1 MSLIPLDA
9 QPAAALVPLARRPL
23 LRWMALLA
31 RVTITLVSVAWGLLL
46 LAWLALHWWIL
57 PHIQQWRG
65 PLEAQASSALGVPV
79 RIGRIEVR
87 ASGWVPSFELQEVL
101 LLDAR
106 QQPALRLPRVFAA
119 ISPRSLLA
127 FELRFEQLLIDGA
140 ELEVRRDA
148 GGRIFVAGLDFSGA
162 DSGHGSA
169 AADWFFKQHEVVVRG
184 GTLRWLDEQRG
195 AVPLALGDVQLVF
208 RNSLRQHEMRLDA
221 TPPPDWGE
229 RFSLVS
235 RLTQPLL
242 ARSGDWRRWSGALY
256 ASLPRADVHALRQ
269 HVALPFELSE
279 GIGALR
285 GWFDVKDGEPV
296 DAVVDIALRAV
307 SLRLGP
313 KVEPLRFE
321 ELEGRLQGQRNAE
334 GVTLALQRFT
344 FLTGDGIR
352 WPQGDMKLAWRQR
365 AGQPPAGGEFSAQR
379 LDVGLMAQV
388 ASRVP
393 LGDAVRRLLTELN
406 PKGVVSELDTHWDG
420 PIDAPLHYRAKGR
433 LSGLSLASR
442 ASTDPNGVG
451 RPGLRN
457 ANLQLDATEV
467 GGEAR
472 VGLNGGALDLPGIF
486 DDPLLP
492 LDQLSAKLVWRIEPV
507 VGGLPKVTVQVR
519 DAKFSNP
526 DAHGD
531 LSATWS
537 TGAGAAAGL
546 ARDGRLPG
554 RLELDARL
562 ADGLAQRAYRYLPRG
577 LSKGT
582 RDYIER
588 AAQAGRIASASFH
601 VNGDLWD
608 FPFLKARAAPGL
620 AKGADKG
627 AASGAV
633 KAASRAAVK
642 PGEFRINAKIED
654 ATYAYIPNP
663 QPAPTSPSTGAAAP
677 ARSLPW
683 PVLTRASAELNL
695 DHGVLEVRNGRARI
709 GNVEWSQVQLA
720 VRGLDAE
727 PVLSLDAAAS
737 GPLAEMLQFV
747 NTTPVGGWLGNAL
760 AASTGSSNADLK
772 LGLVVPLLNPP
783 ATSVKGGLTLT
794 GNDVRIGPDSPLL
807 AGAHGRVDFTH
818 KGFAVVGAS
827 ARLLGG
833 DASFE
838 GGSLA
843 DGSVRFT
850 GQGVASA
857 DGLRRAVELGPLARV
872 AVSLGGQAAYRASLG
887 FVRGAPEITVT
898 SNLTGLAINLPAPLG
913 KVAEAALPMRYQ
925 NVIDPPPASV
935 PLAPGQGLRDTLR
948 FELGTLVQAQYQR
961 DLSGDTPR
969 VLRGGV
975 GVMEPAPQPAAG
987 VAASINLK
995 SLNTDEWEAAA
1006 ERLFG
1011 PAELGRD
1018 VRDGREARD
1027 LRDAGTRASYMPDT
1041 IALRVQELS
1050 AGARRLNRVVAGV
1063 SQEAGLWR
1071 ANVDAEQLNGYVE
1084 YRPAA
1089 RRGAPGGAGRVYARL
1104 SRLSLPKSDA
1114 EQVESF
1120 LDQPP
1125 ASVPALDV
1133 VVEDFEL
1140 RGKRLGRVEIE
1151 AVNRSSGA
1159 GREAL
1164 RDWQLSKFNISTPEA
1179 QLTATGH
1186 WSAAGA
1192 PAPRGG
1198 TPSPRRAVMDFKLVL
1213 ADSGALLERLGTPK
1227 AIRGG
1232 KGQLSGQVGWLG
1244 SPFALDYPS
1253 LSGQVNIA
1261 LDAGQFLKADPGVAR
1276 LLGVLSLQSLP
1287 RRLSLDFRDVFQE
1300 GFAFDSVTGDLKI
1313 AQGVALTN
1321 NLRMRG
1327 VQAAVLMEGSADL
1340 ARETQDL
1347 RVIVVP
1353 EINAGTAAL
1362 AYAVINPAI
1371 GLGAFLAQALLK
1383 KPLTAAGTREFRVS
1397 GPWADPKV
1405 EPVKRKLTD
1414 EVPALD
1420 APLPAAEA
1428 PAAAQVVAPKN
1439 P

>member
-9 QPAAALVPLARRPL
+9 QPPPPLARWPL
-23 LRWMALLA
+23 LRWVV
-31 RVTITLVSVAWGLLL
+31 RVSITLVIGAWSVFLVAWLT
-46 LAWLALHWWIL
+46 LHWWIL

-65 PLEAQASSALGVPV
+65 PIEVQASRALGVPV
-79 RIGRIEVR
+79 RIGRIDVQ

-101 LLDAR
+101 LLDA
-106 QQPALRLPRVFAA
+106 QQRPALRLPRVFAA

-127 FELRFEQLLIDGA
+127 LELRFEQLLVDGA

-162 DSGHGSA
+162 VPGHGSA
-169 AADWFFKQHEVVVRG
+169 AADWFFKQREVVVRG
-184 GTLRWLDEQRG
+184 GSLRWLDEQRD
-195 AVPLALGDVQLVF
+195 AAPLALGDVQLVF
-208 RNSLRQHEMRLDA
+208 RNSLRRHEMRLDA
-221 TPPPDWGE
+221 TPPADWGD

-242 ARSGDWRRWSGALY
+242 ARSGDWRRWSGAVY
-256 ASLPRADVHALRQ
+256 ASLPRADVHALRR
-269 HVALPFELSE
+269 HVTLPFELSE
-279 GIGALR
+279 GVGALR
-285 GWFDVKDGEPV
+285 GWVDVKDGEPV
-296 DAVVDIALRAV
+296 AANVDIALRGV
-307 SLRLGP
+307 SLRLASS
-313 KVEPLRFE
+313 VETLRVG
-321 ELEGRLQGQRNAE
+321 ELEGRLQAQRNAD
-334 GVTLALQRFT
+334 GVTLAVERFT

-365 AGQPPAGGEFSAQR
+365 EGQPPAGGEFSAQR

-393 LGDAVRRLLTELN
+393 LGAALQRLLAELN
-406 PKGVVSELDTHWDG
+406 PRGVINDLDAHWDG
-420 PIDAPLHYRAKGR
+420 PLDAPLRYRAKGR
-433 LSGLSLASR
+433 LTGLSLASH
-442 ASTDPNGVG
+442 ASADPNGVG

-457 ANLQLDATEV
+457 ASLQLDATEA

-472 VGLNGGALDLPGIF
+472 IGLNGGSLELPGVF

-492 LDQLSAKLVWRIEPV
+492 LDQLTAKVVWRIEPV
-507 VGGLPKVTVQVR
+507 RDGLPKITVQVR

-526 DAHGD
+526 DAKGE
-531 LSATWS
+531 LSASWATGAQTRAG
-537 TGAGAAAGL
+537 TGAGAGLGAGP

-562 ADGLAQRAYRYLPRG
+562 TDGVAQRAYRYLPRG
-577 LSKGT
+577 LSKDT
-582 RDYIER
+582 RDYIQQ
-588 AAQAGRIASASFH
+588 AAKGGRIASASFH
-601 VNGDLWD
+601 VNGDLRD
-608 FPFLKARAAPGL
+608 FPFLKARAASADAKAAGRSAEKSAEKGS
-620 AKGADKG
+620 AKG
-627 AASGAV
+627 
-633 KAASRAAVK
+633 AVK

-654 ATYAYIPNP
+654 ATYAYIP
-663 QPAPTSPSTGAAAP
+663 SAP
-677 ARSLPW
+677 ARAQTSPAASGAGPARASSW

-695 DHGVLEVRNGRARI
+695 DRGVLEVRNGRAQV
-709 GNVEWSQVQLA
+709 GNIEWTKVQVA
-720 VRGLDAE
+720 VRDLDTD
-727 PVLSLDAAAS
+727 PVLSLDAAAH

-760 AASTGSSNADLK
+760 ATATGSAMADLK
-772 LGLVVPLLNPP
+772 LGLVLPLVQRAS
-783 ATSVKGGLTLT
+783 ATVKGSLTLA
-794 GNDVRIGPDSPLL
+794 GNDLRIVPDSPLL
-807 AGAHGRVDFTH
+807 ADARGRVDFTH
-818 KGFAVVGAS
+818 KGFTVAGGN
-827 ARLLGG
+827 ARLFGG
-833 DASFE
+833 EASFE
-838 GGSLA
+838 GGTLA
-843 DGSVRFT
+843 DGSVRFN

-857 DGLRRAVELGPLARV
+857 EGLRRSSELGPLARV
-872 AVSLGGQAAYRASLG
+872 AGSMSGQAAYRTSLG
-887 FVRGAPEITVT
+887 FVRGVPEITVT
-898 SNLTGLAINLPAPLG
+898 SNLAGLAINLPAPLG
-913 KVAEAALPMRYQ
+913 KAAEAVLPMRYQ
-925 NVIDPPPASV
+925 NGIDPLS
-935 PLAPGQGLRDTLR
+935 LAPGQPLRDTLR
-948 FELGTLVQAQYQR
+948 FELGSVVQAQYQR
-961 DLSGDTPR
+961 DISGAAPH

-995 SLNTDEWEAAA
+995 TLNTDEWEAAA
-1006 ERLFG
+1006 DRLFG
-1011 PAELGRD
+1011 PPEAREVREARD
-1018 VRDGREARD
+1018 VRDERDARD
-1027 LRDAGTRASYMPDT
+1027 ARDGRDARDASGRASYTPDT
-1041 IALRVQELS
+1041 IALRVQELR
-1050 AGARRLNRVVAGV
+1050 AGSRRLTRVVAGV
-1063 SQEAGLWR
+1063 SQDAGLWR

-1084 YRPAA
+1084 YRPPA
-1089 RRGAPGGAGRVYARL
+1089 RRGTPGGAGRVFARL
-1104 SRLSLPKSDA
+1104 SRLSLPKGDA
-1114 EQVESF
+1114 EQVESL

-1133 VVEDFEL
+1133 IVEDFEL

-1151 AVNRSSGA
+1151 AVNRTSGA
-1159 GREAL
+1159 GREGL
-1164 RDWQLSKFNISTPEA
+1164 RDWQLSKFNITTPEA

-1186 WSAAGA
+1186 WSAVGA

-1198 TPSPRRAVMDFKLVL
+1198 APSARRAVMDFKLAL
-1213 ADSGALLERLGTPK
+1213 ADSGALLDRLGMPK

-1232 KGQLSGQVGWLG
+1232 KGQLSGQVGWIG

-1253 LSGQVNIA
+1253 LAGQVNIA
-1261 LDAGQFLKADPGVAR
+1261 IEAGQFLKADPGAAR

-1300 GFAFDSVTGDLKI
+1300 GFGFDSVTGDLKI
-1313 AQGVALTN
+1313 AQGVAQTN

-1371 GLGAFLAQALLK
+1371 GLGAFLAQVLLK

-1397 GPWADPKV
+1397 GPWADPRV

-1414 EVPALD
+1414 EVPAID
-1420 APLPAAEA
+1420 EPA
-1428 PAAAQVVAPKN
+1428 PAKN